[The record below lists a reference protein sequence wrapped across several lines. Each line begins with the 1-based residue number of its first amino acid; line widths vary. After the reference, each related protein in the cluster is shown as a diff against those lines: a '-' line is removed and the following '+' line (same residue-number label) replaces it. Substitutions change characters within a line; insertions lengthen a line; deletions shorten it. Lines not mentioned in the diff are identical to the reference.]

1 MVLETVMTI
10 CEGTTS
16 LKNEP
21 SAEVDTADFLRFVRK
36 SGIKGVNSG
45 KDRGEGN

>member
-1 MVLETVMTI
+1 MR
-10 CEGTTS
+10 GDAS

-21 SAEVDTADFLRFVRK
+21 SAQIDTADFLRFIRK

-45 KDRGEGN
+45 NDCGEGNKGGR

>member
-1 MVLETVMTI
+1 MII

-21 SAEVDTADFLRFVRK
+21 SAQVDTADFLRFVRK
-36 SGIKGVNSG
+36 SGIKGVNTG
-45 KDRGEGN
+45 NDRGEDNQGGR